1 MASSIRPTVSG
12 HDHPAAHQQFER
24 EGPSISQLVSD
35 LTRET
40 SELISREIELARL
53 EVSQVVT
60 RVQTGASAMAIG
72 GVVALGG
79 FLVVL
84 AAAVLGLDLFLHA
97 PWLSALIVG
106 AVAVLLGATLLAVG
120 KSRMT
125 HLTPERSLRS
135 LRRDTELVQEH
146 LPGGGS

>member
-1 MASSIRPTVSG
+1 MASSTPQTVSG
-12 HDHPAAHQQFER
+12 HDHPAVHARFER
-24 EGPSISQLVSD
+24 EGPSIADLISD

-40 SELISREIELARL
+40 SELIRKEMELARL
-53 EVSQVVT
+53 EMSQAIARIETGVS
-60 RVQTGASAMAIG
+60 SMAIG
-72 GVVALGG
+72 GVVAVAG
-79 FLVVL
+79 FLVLL
-84 AAAVLGLDLFLHA
+84 AAAVLGLDLVVHA

-106 AVAVLLGATLLAVG
+106 GVAVAIGAVLLAVG
-120 KSRMT
+120 KSRLT